1 MTAMSVGLYYKEL
14 KREFDHIQAMLDY
27 QRQNA
32 KTNQPVTR
40 QPIRRRTGAEM
51 QAIKDEVQAE
61 ETHAWTFR

>member
-14 KREFDHIQAMLDY
+14 KREFDLIQAMLDY
-27 QRQNA
+27 QKQNA
-32 KTNQPVTR
+32 KPTQPAMR

-51 QAIKDEVQAE
+51 QAIKDEVKAE